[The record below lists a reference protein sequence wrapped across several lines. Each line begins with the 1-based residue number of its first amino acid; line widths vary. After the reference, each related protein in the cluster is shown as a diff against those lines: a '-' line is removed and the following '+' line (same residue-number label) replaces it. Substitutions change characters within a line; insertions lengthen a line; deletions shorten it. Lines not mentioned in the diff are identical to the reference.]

1 VLKHGRVPRHEGRCR
16 KSEHLPEGKIPRHDR
31 EDDTQRIKS
40 HERLRTADADCPS
53 CKKALPIL
61 CEVVTVK
68 GTLVDFRSSFRERL
82 THFRRHQ
89 LGEFVTPAA
98 EHLRRPPHKGSPFG
112 E

>member
-1 VLKHGRVPRHEGRCR
+1 MQQIGTPARR
-16 KSEHLPEGKIPRHDR
+16 KIPRHDSK
-31 EDDTQRIKS
+31 DDTQWIKGY
-40 HERLRTADADCPS
+40 ECLRTADVDLPS
-53 CKKALPIL
+53 CQKAFPIL

-98 EHLRRPPHKGSPFG
+98 EHLRRPPHQACPFG
-112 E
+112 K